1 MGAHRGLKRALNPL
15 EQELQE
21 IVNCPVWVLGTVQC
35 GCWELDASPLK
46 AAGALGAESSLQSFI
61 KDFFKELR
69 IEMLNAPKSSQIKLK
84 DKLETKEN
92 LQ

>member
-21 IVNCPVWVLGTVQC
+21 IVNCPVWVLGTVLC

-61 KDFFKELR
+61 KDFFKELH